1 MRTISL
7 KLPEI
12 VDDQL
17 ATVAKQTGKS
27 KSEVAREAL
36 KAFFKNGDKSR
47 PQSAYDLSKDLAG
60 SVLGPG
66 DLSTNKKHMRGYG
79 R

>member
-1 MRTISL
+1 MKTISL
-7 KLPEI
+7 KLPDALDAELTA
-12 VDDQL
+12 L
-17 ATVAKQTGKS
+17 AERTRRS

-36 KAFFKNGDKSR
+36 RSYFSNGRHKR
-47 PQSAYDLSKDLAG
+47 PRSAYDLSKDLAG
-60 SVLGPG
+60 SIRGPQ